1 MSTLSMNWKNF
12 LSTEKDRCNKYMLFL
27 LVFSLVNFAADA
39 ALIAPDNSLSFLVL
53 PLSLVQ
59 IVFSLAL
66 IVLTIYIY
74 YKNKVWHFMLRL
86 LPCSLVCLI
95 LLGILQAVISPAMLA
110 LWVIASIY
118 VNRKYFKPFANYQNY
133 IFRYFVSLILMI
145 FAGVIMF
152 YTALN
157 GTSDSAMSLTLFIG
171 LIEGLAIMA
180 LFWQLMSKEIAN
192 GKTFYETLRI
202 LALLP
207 VAFAFLLTGLLTIV
221 PVRFFAAEHLFG
233 EEGHDYLAM
242 PEANTTA

>member
-1 MSTLSMNWKNF
+1 
-12 LSTEKDRCNKYMLFL
+12 
-27 LVFSLVNFAADA
+27 
-39 ALIAPDNSLSFLVL
+39 
-53 PLSLVQ
+53 
-59 IVFSLAL
+59 
-66 IVLTIYIY
+66 
-74 YKNKVWHFMLRL
+74 
-86 LPCSLVCLI
+86 
-95 LLGILQAVISPAMLA
+95 
-110 LWVIASIY
+110 
-118 VNRKYFKPFANYQNY
+118 
-133 IFRYFVSLILMI
+133 
-145 FAGVIMF
+145 MF